1 MQRFFL
7 AVLVCWIALLP
18 ASAGADDIGKLQGLN
33 SPRYHLL
40 DSETLGRPFHIFV
53 RLPESYEED
62 AGVSYPVVYLLDGGV
77 TFPMLAGYYR
87 YLWFSEEVPDA
98 ILVGISYG
106 ADNFEDGNYRSTDFT
121 APSDERDYYGGAGKF
136 QKIFED
142 ELFPLIENE
151 YRADP
156 NRRIIFGQSL
166 GGQFVLYTALTRPDL
181 FWGHIAS
188 NPALHRNLAF
198 FQNFDFTDAPATQ
211 SKVFA
216 SSGSLDDA
224 RFREP
229 ALSWFAHWSGERP
242 KPWALKTVTLDG
254 ETHFSAAP
262 SAFRRGMAWLF
273 DDQEG
278 GQD

>member
-7 AVLVCWIALLP
+7 TALVCWIASLP
-18 ASAGADDIGKLQGLN
+18 ASAGDADKLQGLN
-33 SPRYHLL
+33 SPRYHRL
-40 DSETLGRPFHIFV
+40 DSETLGQPFHIFA
-53 RLPESYEED
+53 RLPESYEEN
-62 AGVSYPVVYLLDGGV
+62 AGASYPVVYLLDGGV

-106 ADNFEDGNYRSTDFT
+106 ADDFEDGNYRGSDFT
-121 APSDERDYYGGAGKF
+121 APAASREHYGGAGKF
-136 QKIFED
+136 QQMFEE
-142 ELFPLIENE
+142 ELLPLIEDK
-151 YRADP
+151 YHADP

-188 NPALHRNLAF
+188 NPALHRNLDF
-198 FQNFDFTDAPATQ
+198 FQDFDFADAPTTQ
-211 SKVFA
+211 SKLFV
-216 SSGSLDDA
+216 SSGSDDDD

-229 ALSWFAHWSGERP
+229 ALQWFAYWSGARE
-242 KPWALKTVTLDG
+242 KPWALKMVTLDG

-262 SAFRRGMAWLF
+262 AAFRQGMAWLF
-273 DDQEG
+273 TGEEDPAE
-278 GQD
+278 

>member
-1 MQRFFL
+1 MKRYLL
-7 AVLVCWIALLP
+7 AILFCWTAILP
-18 ASAGADDIGKLQGLN
+18 ASAIEIDKLQSLNNPHYYQLN
-33 SPRYHLL
+33 SQ
-40 DSETLGRPFHIFV
+40 TLGRPFHIFV
-53 RLPESYEED
+53 RLPDNYEED
-62 AGVSYPVVYLLDGGV
+62 AGASYPVVYLLDGGL

-87 YLWFSEEVPDA
+87 YLRFNAEVPDA

-121 APSDERDYYGGAGKF
+121 APAASRDHYGGAGAF
-136 QKIFED
+136 QKVFEE

-156 NRRIIFGQSL
+156 DRRIIFGQSL

-198 FQNFDFTDAPATQ
+198 FQDFDFTDAPATQ

-229 ALSWFAHWSGERP
+229 ALEWYKQWSGERA
-242 KPWALKTVTLDG
+242 KPWALKVVTLEGD
-254 ETHFSAAP
+254 THFSAGPA
-262 SAFRRGMAWLF
+262 AFRQGMAWLF
-273 DDQEG
+273 DDQED